1 MAIVEAIVLGV
12 LLGLVYAT
20 LSVGFSLIWGTLGVI
35 HVSHGAFVILAAYL
49 GYFANQ
55 ILGIDPVVALVGIVP
70 LLFAI
75 GIGLYELLFRPLAER
90 TREVAFASLV
100 LSFGVAIALENMLVV
115 LFDSDPRV
123 LQTGYTRDVIDVFGV
138 PVTAG
143 RLIGAGLAVVTLVT
157 VYVFLKRTYTGRAV
171 LAVAQNDQGA
181 ALSGIN
187 ERRVSRIT
195 FGLGLATAAVAGVAT
210 AMFWSFAPSEHI
222 HWMVFVFI
230 VTILGGVGSVVGSAV
245 AGLLTGLVFE
255 LSALVLPFEWVNF
268 VLFVL
273 LIGLLIV
280 KPEGLFQQ

>member
-115 LFDSDPRV
+115 LFDSGPRV